1 MKKKVTRARARETI
15 KVPTDQL
22 KLGMHVSRLD
32 RPWLDTPF
40 LFQGFPVH
48 DQDDLTAL
56 KNICEF
62 VYIDVLKT
70 GVAPEV
76 RSPFLGRG
84 APKQYSITTEVEKE
98 IRLANEFYHKSFDEV
113 ERILD
118 TAYKGDRIET
128 AEIRRHIKECVDSIE
143 RNPSA
148 MMWLTRIKNV
158 DRYTAEH
165 CLNVGILAIALGRHV
180 GVGRK
185 HMELLG
191 LCGMLHDVG
200 KMKVN
205 QEILNKPARLTAEE
219 FEHMKMHVVHG
230 RDILVQDR
238 TLPGEVIGAAY
249 NHHERQ
255 DGKGYPTGMDANSLN
270 FYTKVVT
277 IVDAYDAITSQRCY
291 SKGNTSA
298 TALKILYE
306 HSGTQFD
313 PKLVVKFIECIGI
326 YPPGALV
333 EMGSG
338 EVGVVLSVEPE
349 NRLLPKVALLL
360 DENKKPTQQRIV
372 DLKQQR
378 DLAVDKQHRIK
389 TVLMDGFYGI
399 DLAAFTEQNINLGE
413 AAAFLKKRED

>member
-1 MKKKVTRARARETI
+1 MNKKLTRGRETI
-15 KVPTDQL
+15 KVPIEQL

-48 DQDDLTAL
+48 DEDDLTAL
-56 KNICEF
+56 KNICEY

-70 GVAPEV
+70 GVSAEA
-76 RSPFLGRG
+76 RSPMVGRSR
-84 APKQYSITTEVEKE
+84 PKDYTIKTPVEKE
-98 IRLANEFYHKSFDEV
+98 IRLANEHYHKSYGEV

-118 TAYKGDRIET
+118 AAYQGDGIDT
-128 AEIRRHIKECVDSIE
+128 QEIRRHIKECVDSIE

-158 DRYTAEH
+158 DKYTAEH

-200 KMKVN
+200 KMKVD
-205 QEILNKPARLTAEE
+205 QGILNKPARLTQEE
-219 FEHMKMHVVHG
+219 FEHIKQHVVFG
-230 RDILVQDR
+230 REILIQDE
-238 TLPGEVIGAAY
+238 TLPNEVIAAAY

-255 DGKGYPTGMDANSLN
+255 DGKGYPTGMDANTLN

-291 SKGNTSA
+291 SRGNTSA
-298 TALKILYE
+298 TALKILYD

-333 EMGSG
+333 EMSSG

-378 DLAVDKQHRIK
+378 DQGAQKQHRIK
-389 TVLMDGFYGI
+389 TVLMDGSFGL
-399 DLAAFTEQNINLGE
+399 DLADFTEQNINLGE
-413 AAAFLKKRED
+413 ASSFLNKKE

>member
-1 MKKKVTRARARETI
+1 MNKKVTRSRETI

-48 DQDDLTAL
+48 DEDDLTAL

-70 GVAPEV
+70 SVAPEV
-76 RSPFLGRG
+76 RSSMVGRNR
-84 APKQYSITTEVEKE
+84 PKHYSITTPVEKE
-98 IRLANEFYHKSFDEV
+98 IRQASEHYHKSFSEV

-128 AEIRRHIKECVDSIE
+128 EEIRRHIKECVDSIE

-158 DRYTAEH
+158 DKYTAEH

-200 KMKVN
+200 KMKVD
-205 QEILNKPARLTAEE
+205 QEILNKPSRLTAEE
-219 FEHMKMHVVHG
+219 FEHMKQHVVFG
-230 RDILVQDR
+230 REILIQDD
-238 TLPGEVIGAAY
+238 TLPDEVIGAAY

-255 DGKGYPTGMDANSLN
+255 DGKGYPLRMDASTLN

-298 TALKILYE
+298 TALKILYD

-333 EMGSG
+333 EMSSG

-378 DLAVDKQHRIK
+378 DLGSEKQHRIK
-389 TVLMDGFYGI
+389 TVLMDGSYGI
-399 DLAAFTEQNINLGE
+399 DLAEFTAANINLGE
-413 AAAFLKKRED
+413 AAAFFANKD

>member
-1 MKKKVTRARARETI
+1 MSKKVTRSRETI
-15 KVPTDQL
+15 KVPIEQL
-22 KLGMHVSRLD
+22 KLGMHVSELD

-48 DQDDLTAL
+48 DEDDLTAL
-56 KNICEF
+56 KNICDF

-70 GVAPEV
+70 GHVNNDARTSMV
-76 RSPFLGRG
+76 GRSK
-84 APKQYSITTEVEKE
+84 PKRYEIITSVEKE
-98 IRLANEFYHKSFDEV
+98 IQQANIHYHRSFGEV

-118 TAYKGDRIET
+118 TAYSDQRIQT
-128 AEIRRHIKECVDSIE
+128 DEIRRHIKECVDSIE

-158 DRYTAEH
+158 DKYTAEH

-205 QEILNKPARLTAEE
+205 QEILNKPDRLTPEE
-219 FEHMKMHVVHG
+219 FEHMKLHVSYG
-230 RDILVQDR
+230 REILVQDN
-238 TLPGEVIGAAY
+238 TLPNEVVAAAY

-255 DGKGYPTGMDANSLN
+255 DGKGYPVGMDASTLN

-291 SKGNTSA
+291 SRGNTSA

-306 HSGTQFD
+306 NSGSQFD

-333 EMGSG
+333 EMTSG

-360 DENKKPTQQRIV
+360 DENKHPIQQKIV
-372 DLKQQR
+372 DLKAQR
-378 DLAVDKQHRIK
+378 EHGASHQHRIK
-389 TVLMDGFYGI
+389 TVLMDGAHGI
-399 DLAAFTEQNINLGE
+399 DLAEFTASNINLGE
-413 AAAFLKKRED
+413 ASNFL

>member
-1 MKKKVTRARARETI
+1 MKKKKSYTRETV

-22 KLGMHVSRLD
+22 KLGMHVSELD

-40 LFQGFPVH
+40 VFQGFSVH
-48 DQDDLTAL
+48 DVDDLTAL
-56 KNICEF
+56 KNICEY

-70 GVAPEV
+70 SQLQPDA
-76 RSPFLGRG
+76 RSAMIGHSR
-84 APKQYSITTEVEKE
+84 PKKYEIVTPVEKE
-98 IRLANEFYHKSFDEV
+98 IKQANQHYHRSFGEV

-118 TAYKGDRIET
+118 TAYADGRIDT
-128 AEIRRHIKECVDSIE
+128 DEIRRHIKDCVDSIE

-158 DRYTAEH
+158 DKYTAEH

-200 KMKVN
+200 KMKVD
-205 QEILNKPARLTAEE
+205 QTILNKPDRLTREE
-219 FEHMKMHVVHG
+219 FEHLKLHVTYG
-230 RDILVQDR
+230 REILIQDN
-238 TLPGEVIGAAY
+238 TLPNEVIGAAY

-255 DGKGYPTGMDANSLN
+255 DGKGYPTGMNAATLN

-306 HSGTQFD
+306 NSGSQFD

-333 EMGSG
+333 EMSSG

-360 DENKKPTQQRIV
+360 DANKQPVTQHIV
-372 DLKQQR
+372 DLKLER
-378 DLAVDKQHRIK
+378 DNGMEHPHRIK
-389 TVLMDGFYGI
+389 TVLMDGSFGI
-399 DLAAFTEQNINLGE
+399 DLADFTQQNINMGE
-413 AAAFLKKRED
+413 AGQYLNKPEE